1 MRPAAQLEG
10 IARHLDDTND
20 VAVLLPEQH
29 RRAEAPRLVD
39 RRLEDVHGPVLEH
52 ELVHAALDIL
62 SLLGSERAVVGEVE
76 AELVGSHRGARLP
89 YVLAEHISQRL
100 LEEVRAGVVR
110 HGREAHGPW
119 HARADAI
126 SRGEARPAEEK
137 RLVALEAIGI
147 HELGNG
153 AGPVVELDRAGIGH
167 LTTAGG
173 IERRLAQLGEEV
185 VVVHD
190 LERPDLRD
198 DVGLRV
204 ADELGREVRRT
215 REVGGALKLARA
227 AGARDV
233 AMPVHLDAIAV
244 DVDGLAPLLGELDR
258 ELERKPVRRREREG
272 LLARDRLVGADLLEE
287 LEPALERLEK
297 ALLLEPKDASDLV
310 GILGELGVG
319 IGHLLDDHAREA
331 MHVV

>member
-1 MRPAAQLEG
+1 M
-10 IARHLDDTND
+10 
-20 VAVLLPEQH
+20 H
-29 RRAEAPRLVD
+29 R
-39 RRLEDVHGPVLEH
+39 PVLED
-52 ELVHAALDIL
+52 ELVHAALDLL
-62 SLLGSERAVVGEVE
+62 SLLGGERAVVREVE

-89 YVLAEHISQRL
+89 YVLAEHVSQRL
-100 LEEVRAGVVR
+100 LQEVRAGVVR
-110 HGREAHGPW
+110 HGREAHGPR

-126 SRGEARPAEEK
+126 ARGEARPAEEK

-147 HELGNG
+147 HELGNIAG
-153 AGPVVELDRAGIGH
+153 AVVELDRAGIRH
-167 LTTAGG
+167 LTAAGR

-190 LERPDLRD
+190 LERADLRD

-204 ADELGREVRRT
+204 ADELGREVRGA

-233 AMPVHLDAIAV
+233 AMPVHLDAVAV

-310 GILGELGVG
+310 GVLGELRVG
-319 IGHLLDDHAREA
+319 IGHLLDDHAERRCTSCRPIRCA
-331 MHVV
+331 CCTARRMMRRRT